1 MNDLVNVYFE
11 WMYDLVTEENPRKRK
26 CYRRLLLALHT
37 IDFDYSMPMD
47 SNRYDDGIN
56 LRYRFGF
63 EKDIDD
69 ANIAASLDHMPCTV
83 LEMMVALSIRCEE
96 HIMDDP
102 DIGNRTGKWFWDM
115 IDSLGLAEMT
125 DDRFDFDYVEEVIER
140 FLMRDY
146 ERSGKG
152 GLFYIPE
159 NKVDMR
165 KEEIWYQLMRY
176 LNWIIEK
183 GNKK

>member
-1 MNDLVNVYFE
+1 MNDLVNAYFE
-11 WMYDLVTEENPRKRK
+11 WMYDLVTEEDPRKRK
-26 CYRRLLLALHT
+26 CYRRLLMALHT
-37 IDFDYSMPMD
+37 IDFEYSMPMD
-47 SNRYDDGIN
+47 GNRYDDGIN

-69 ANIAASLDHMPCTV
+69 ANIVASLDHMPCTV
-83 LEMMVALSIRCEE
+83 LEMMVALSMRCEE

-183 GNKK
+183 GR